1 MLSGKGKTFAAL
13 AAGSGTATAWRHVTG
28 TAALPAARFPKLH
41 RALAQAKQAC
51 HAYVVIDT
59 RTTLLIPCYIPA
71 AEGRQPGEKTV
82 GAATV
87 PAGTVAACDDVVK
100 AAGRQ
105 RAAFT
110 VPHR

>member
-13 AAGSGTATAWRHVTG
+13 AAGFGVGTATAWRYVTG
-28 TAALPAARFPKLH
+28 TAALLAARSPKLH

-87 PAGTVAACDDVVK
+87 PAA
-100 AAGRQ
+100 RLL
-105 RAAFT
+105 RAMT
-110 VPHR
+110 W